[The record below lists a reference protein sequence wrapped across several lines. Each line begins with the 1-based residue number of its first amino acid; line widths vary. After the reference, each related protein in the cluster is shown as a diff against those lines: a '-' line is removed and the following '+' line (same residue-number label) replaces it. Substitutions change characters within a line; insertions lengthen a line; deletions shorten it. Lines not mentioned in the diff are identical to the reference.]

1 MVWHTRFH
9 GEDLYHH
16 IYAWGND
23 HHPIFKERYHYQRY
37 LSYLEK
43 YSIKHKVDI
52 IAYAL
57 MRGHVHLFIHDRE
70 DNISGFMLHMHG
82 EYAKYYNWSTH
93 RVGHVFGE
101 RYNNK
106 IVEANEFGLWLTR
119 YIHRQA
125 LKAGIVG
132 DPQYYPWTSYR
143 MYIGMDR
150 NVYLKNSFIIDQFG
164 SGKEVFINYKNF
176 VLAKDDGPVDW
187 SLIERD
193 HDRKRESIEQA
204 LMKMNVNPEA
214 YKYVKGK
221 YQRKERHEVVKRL
234 AKDYGLKEMEIAEYF
249 NMTKAAIS
257 WIVRKK

>member
-1 MVWHTRFH
+1 LVWHARFR
-9 GEDLYHH
+9 GDDLYHH

-37 LSYLEK
+37 LIYLEE

-70 DNISGFMLHMHG
+70 DNISEFMLHLHG
-82 EYAKYYNWSTH
+82 EYAKYYNWSSH

-106 IVEANEFGLWLTR
+106 IVEANEYGMWLTR

-125 LKAGIVG
+125 VKKGIVS
-132 DPQYYPWTSYR
+132 DPMEYPWTSYLVYMGMER
-143 MYIGMDR
+143 NPYI
-150 NVYLKNSFIIDQFG
+150 NNKFIIDQFG
-164 SGKEVFINYKNF
+164 KGKEAFKNYRNF
-176 VLAKDDGPVDW
+176 VLDNDDGPIDW

-193 HDRKRESIEQA
+193 KKNNDEEIEEVIRNLIGNNGATMNPRGLREKRE
-204 LMKMNVNPEA
+204 
-214 YKYVKGK
+214 
-221 YQRKERHEVVKRL
+221 RHQLIKRL
-234 AKDYGLKEMEIAEYF
+234 IKQHRFRVVDVAKYF
-249 NMTKAAIS
+249 KIGKGTVSK
-257 WIVRKK
+257 IVK

>member
-1 MVWHTRFH
+1 MVWHARFR
-9 GEDLYHH
+9 GEDLFHH

-37 LSYLEK
+37 LSYLEE
-43 YSIKHKVDI
+43 YSIKHKVDV

-70 DNISGFMLHMHG
+70 DNISEFMLHLHG
-82 EYAKYYNWSTH
+82 EYAKYYNWSSH

-106 IVEANEFGLWLTR
+106 IVDASEYGMWLSR

-125 LKAGIVG
+125 LKKGIVK
-132 DPQYYPWTSYR
+132 DPIEYPWTSYR

-150 NVYLKNSFIIDQFG
+150 NVYLKNAIIMDQFG
-164 SGKEVFINYKNF
+164 SGKEACHNYHNF
-176 VLAKDDGPVDW
+176 VMDNDDGPIDW

-193 HDRKRESIEQA
+193 QNKQNKKVEEICKKIGVDINDYIHIQGMVKRK
-204 LMKMNVNPEA
+204 K
-214 YKYVKGK
+214 
-221 YQRKERHEVVKRL
+221 RHELILRLVKEYGFSAADI
-234 AKDYGLKEMEIAEYF
+234 AKCL
-249 NMTKAAIS
+249 NLTKAAIS
-257 WIVRKK
+257 KIMK